1 MEQSKAIILFQE
13 KQVRRVWHEEKWYF
27 SVVDVIEILTD
38 SPNPRV
44 YWGVLKKREIQ
55 LFTNCKQLKL
65 TSTDGKKY
73 ATDCANTEGLL
84 RIIMSIPSPKAE
96 PFKLWLAQV
105 GEERIQEIENPELGI
120 ERIRELYK
128 AKGYTDEWIASRL
141 KSIDI
146 RKELT
151 KEWQQR
157 GVKDGQEY
165 AILTAEIA
173 KATFGLTP
181 SEHKG
186 LKQLDS
192 QNLRDHMTNLELIFS
207 MLGEEATRSV
217 TIKDNAQGFSEN
229 QDAAQRGGKMA
240 GNARRSF
247 EETENVKVVS
257 AENFLNRV
265 NNTDDELK
273 HLE

>member
-265 NNTDDELK
+265 GDSDDELK

>member
-1 MEQSKAIILFQE
+1 MERNKAIVLFQE
-13 KQVRRVWHEEKWYF
+13 KQVRRVWHHDKWFF
-27 SVVDVIEILTD
+27 SVIDVIEVLTD
-38 SPNPRV
+38 STQPQT
-44 YWGVLKKREIQ
+44 YWGMLKKRENQ
-55 LFTNCKQLKL
+55 LITICEKLKFL
-65 TSTDGKKY
+65 APDGKMRP
-73 ATDCANTEGLL
+73 TDCANTEGLL

-157 GVKDGQEY
+157 GVKEGQEY

-181 SEHKG
+181 SEHKE

-217 TIKDNAQGFSEN
+217 TIKDDAQGFYEN

-265 NNTDDELK
+265 NNDDDELK

>member
-217 TIKDNAQGFSEN
+217 TIKDNAQGFYEN

-265 NNTDDELK
+265 GDSDDELK